1 MISSLRKITAF
12 FFILWL
18 AACKQPGP
26 TASNQQTTFSTLL
39 KNYYEQS
46 LKLYPLEA
54 TQNGDNRYND
64 LLPNNLTVAFRN
76 QEHQFY
82 QSYSDSLGQFDRSKL
97 DSTDQMNYDV
107 LQWETQINLERLK
120 FHEELMPIN
129 QFWSLSITMGQLGSG
144 SFTQPFKTV
153 KDYDNFLSRV
163 SAFTVWCDTA
173 IANMRRGMTQGYV
186 LPKVLAERVQPQLQA
201 MIVTDATQSLFYT
214 PIKNMPT
221 DFSDA
226 DKKRLT
232 DAYSKAITEEIIPS
246 YQKLYDFFVKE
257 YTPAC
262 RDAAGISAIPN
273 GKDYYNFLI
282 KEWTTT
288 DLTADSIF
296 NLGMKEV
303 NRIQGQME
311 QIKDRV
317 GYKGDLKSFLN
328 FLRTDKQF
336 FPFKTDSDVIQRFR
350 NIYTTEKPQ
359 VDKLFTTQPKS
370 RFEIRETE
378 KFRAASA
385 SAEYQQG
392 TPDGSRPGIFYVP
405 IVDATKY
412 NDVSME
418 SLFLHEAIP
427 GHHFQVSLQQENKE
441 LPDFRR
447 FIWYGAFGE
456 GWALY
461 CESLGDSLGLY
472 TDPYQKLGNLSE
484 EMHRAIR
491 LVVDVGIHT
500 KGWTREQAI
509 QFSLEHEAE
518 PEADITS
525 EIERY
530 MAIPGQALSYKIGQ
544 LNILQLRAQAQQQ
557 LGGKFNWGN
566 FHEQM
571 LKNGCLPLSVLDA
584 DFNQWLG
591 KQKGS

>member
-1 MISSLRKITAF
+1 MNKSLRRVYLFGLIALL
-12 FFILWL
+12 I
-18 AACKQPGP
+18 ACNQPAP
-26 TASNQQTTFSTLL
+26 KTASQQVSFSSLL

-46 LKLYPLEA
+46 LKLYPLQA

-82 QSYSDSLGQFDRSKL
+82 QSYADSLKMYDRSKL
-97 DSTDQMNYDV
+97 DSTDQMSFDV
-107 LQWETQINLERLK
+107 LQWETQINLERLQ

-129 QFWSLSITMGQLGSG
+129 QFWSLTITMGQLGSG
-144 SFTQPFKTV
+144 TYTQPFKTV

-163 SAFTVWCDTA
+163 NGFTVWCDTA
-173 IANMRRGMTQGYV
+173 IANMRRGMAQGYV
-186 LPKVLAERVQPQLQA
+186 LPKILAERVQPQLKA
-201 MIVTDATQSLFYT
+201 MIVTEPTQSLFYT
-214 PIKNMPT
+214 PIKNLPT

-232 DAYSKAITEEIIPS
+232 DAYTKAISGQLVPS

-262 RDAAGISAIPN
+262 KESAGISAIPN
-273 GKDYYNFLI
+273 GKEYYNFLI

-296 NLGMKEV
+296 NLGMNEV
-303 NRIQGQME
+303 NRIQGEME
-311 QIKDRV
+311 QIKERV

-328 FLRTDKQF
+328 YLRTDKQF

-350 NIYTTEKPQ
+350 KIYVTEKPQ

-385 SAEYQQG
+385 SAEYQEG

-412 NDVSME
+412 NDVGME
-418 SLFLHEAIP
+418 TLFLHEAIP
-427 GHHFQVSLQQENKE
+427 GHHFQNSLQIESTT
-441 LPDFRR
+441 LPDFRK
-447 FIWYGAFGE
+447 FIWYGAYGE

-472 TDPYQKLGNLSE
+472 TDPYQKFGNLSE

-491 LVVDVGIHT
+491 LVVDVGMHT

-509 QFSLEHEAE
+509 QFSLDHEAE
-518 PEADITS
+518 PEADITT

-544 LNILQLRAQAQQQ
+544 LNILQLRAEAQQQ
-557 LGGKFNWGN
+557 LGSKFNWGN
-566 FHEQM
+566 FHEEI

-584 DFNQWLG
+584 DFNLWLS
-591 KQKGS
+591 KQKGT